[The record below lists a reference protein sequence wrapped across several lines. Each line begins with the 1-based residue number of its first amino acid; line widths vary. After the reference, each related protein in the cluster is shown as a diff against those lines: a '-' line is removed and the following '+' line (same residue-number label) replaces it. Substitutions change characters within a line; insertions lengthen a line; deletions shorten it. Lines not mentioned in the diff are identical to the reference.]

1 MENNPQDFFSK
12 YVDIRDIVKT
22 QYAKLSIVRS
32 SENDYLYVK
41 KSIICDKNLRDEGV
55 KEVENM

>member
-22 QYAKLSIVRS
+22 QYAKLSIVKSR
-32 SENDYLYVK
+32 END
-41 KSIICDKNLRDEGV
+41 
-55 KEVENM
+55 

>member
-32 SENDYLYVK
+32 SEND
-41 KSIICDKNLRDEGV
+41 
-55 KEVENM
+55 